1 MLWFQYIP
9 GDRIKE
15 EMRNVD
21 VLSEDRLNELLQSFL
36 NDFKERKLEEN
47 GWPTSICAYKVS
59 KVAVSAYTR
68 ILAKKYPNICINC
81 VHPGVV
87 KTDMNCNTGELPVEE
102 GAQRPVVTAKG
113 EDEEAAVVKVCFPFF
128 PDFRTTMLRSLLWRC
143 RDDAERDLHRRGEA
157 TELLL

>member
-1 MLWFQYIP
+1 MFMIYKTHCFSLMLLFQYIP

-15 EMRNVD
+15 EMRNLD
-21 VLSEDRLNELLQSFL
+21 FLSEDRLNELLQCFL

-47 GWPTSICAYKVS
+47 GWPTRICAYKVS

-87 KTDMNCNTGELPVEE
+87 KTDINWNTGELPVEE
-102 GAQRPVVTAKG
+102 GAQGPVFVALL
-113 EDEEAAVVKVCFPFF
+113 
-128 PDFRTTMLRSLLWRC
+128 PDGSPSGQFYDMKEVSSF
-143 RDDAERDLHRRGEA
+143 E
-157 TELLL
+157 